1 MCIFGTVR
9 ERFDVGGIASG
20 LKRAFDIFC
29 SVVALAVLSPLL
41 AAIAAAI
48 KVLGGPGPVIYRGS
62 RIGRFGVE
70 FHILKFRSMRAG
82 SDIGAQLTAG
92 SDSRV
97 TGVGAFLRSTKL
109 DELPQ
114 FWNVLRGQMSV
125 VGPRPEAPR
134 YVAHYTEAQRTL
146 LLVRPGVTGAA
157 TLEYRNEEAVL
168 AQVADDKREAFYLES
183 LLPKELAVEL
193 EYVANW
199 TFRRDL
205 VIIARTLVAIVTGIG
220 LGRASTTA
228 GAVLPGRRFVPR
240 STMPVIAL
248 DSVMWVSGLVA
259 GSILRHGKVAGVTGE
274 NLGAGIVIVLALLI
288 AIGLLVG
295 CYRGRFAI
303 GRYQEAGALTVV
315 QVLVV
320 VAYFTIYVVVSA
332 VPVGRGTVLAAAY
345 WAIVPMLGVRYLFR
359 YWRSRRVQPPAAD
372 SRRVLV
378 YGAGLGAHQVIP
390 SLLFNPSSRYRPVGI
405 IEDDPS
411 KRYRSVEGISVVGNR
426 NTLEWAAARYH
437 VDALLIAV
445 PSASPA
451 MIREITQMGHA
462 AGLDVI
468 TLPPIN
474 DMFVHLRN
482 SETSVSLAES
492 L

>member
-1 MCIFGTVR
+1 LVSTLALIVLAPAL
-9 ERFDVGGIASG
+9 VVI
-20 LKRAFDIFC
+20 
-29 SVVALAVLSPLL
+29 SV
-41 AAIAAAI
+41 AI
-48 KVLGGPGPVIYRGS
+48 KVLGGPGPVIFRGT
-62 RIGRFGVE
+62 RVGRFGVE
-70 FHILKFRSMRAG
+70 FRILKFRSMRSG
-82 SDIGAQLTAG
+82 SDLGAQLTAG

-97 TGVGAFLRSTKL
+97 TGIGAFLRSTKL

-114 FWNVLRGQMSV
+114 FWNVLRGQMSI

-134 YVAHYTEAQRTL
+134 YVAHYTDAQRAL
-146 LLVRPGVTGAA
+146 LSVRPGVTGAA

-168 AQVADDKREAFYLES
+168 AQVPDDRREAFYLES

-199 TFRRDL
+199 TFRRDM
-205 VIIARTLVAIVTGIG
+205 VIIVRTFIAIITGIG
-220 LGRASTTA
+220 LGRSSKTA
-228 GAVLPGRRFVPR
+228 GGVLPGRRFIPR
-240 STMPVIAL
+240 STLPVIAL

-274 NLGAGIVIVLALLI
+274 NVGAGIAIVLALLVT
-288 AIGLLVG
+288 IGLLVG
-295 CYRGRFAI
+295 SYRGRFAI

-320 VAYFTIYVVVSA
+320 IAYFIIYAFVSS
-332 VPVGRGTVLAAAY
+332 VPVGRGTVVAAAY

-372 SRRVLV
+372 SRRVLI

-426 NTLEWAAARYH
+426 NTLESAAARYH

-482 SETSVSLAES
+482 AETPVSLASS